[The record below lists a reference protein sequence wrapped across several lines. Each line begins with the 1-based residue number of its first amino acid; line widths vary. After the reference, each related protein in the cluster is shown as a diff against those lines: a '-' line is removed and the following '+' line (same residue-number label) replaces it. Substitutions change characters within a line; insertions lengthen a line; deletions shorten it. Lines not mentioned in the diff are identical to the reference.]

1 MVFLTICSV
10 QNVQNDRTNIFGLK
24 ISRNT
29 PYGVNSY
36 LSIMISVR
44 IFRRKTCFLWE
55 EHVFFRKFPTKL
67 FLKLSFG
74 QSILSKSWKM
84 IVR

>member
-29 PYGVNSY
+29 PYGVTSY

-44 IFRRKTCFLWE
+44 ISRQKIAFYRK
-55 EHVFFRKFPTKL
+55 
-67 FLKLSFG
+67 LKMKKWISYGTSG
-74 QSILSKSWKM
+74 QTARGKM
-84 IVR
+84 TAH